1 MKIRVN
7 VKHMYEACPFLSLVY
22 EETSNELLTVNSSS
36 IGTPNKATHC
46 VLNALQW
53 KKIPITFY
61 YTGDA

>member
-1 MKIRVN
+1 
-7 VKHMYEACPFLSLVY
+7 MYEACPFLSLVY
-22 EETSNELLTVNSSS
+22 EETSNELFTVNSSS